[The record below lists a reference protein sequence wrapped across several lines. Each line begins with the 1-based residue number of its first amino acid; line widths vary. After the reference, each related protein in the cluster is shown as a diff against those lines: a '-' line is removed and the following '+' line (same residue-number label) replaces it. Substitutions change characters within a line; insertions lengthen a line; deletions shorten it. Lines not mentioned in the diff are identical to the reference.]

1 VSLSI
6 DDLFVHSVDLV
17 CKLAKIEL
25 RQFLTLQ
32 LLDKSI
38 CVFLINVVLQPLDV
52 AFVLLHSLPQGL
64 NIVGKRLRLRLP
76 PVFNVDSTFSGLLQC
91 ALQVAKLLDVALL
104 DLRILYLDYV
114 QLFFVLLCA
123 LSESIGE
130 LVRLL

>member
-1 VSLSI
+1 MSLSI

>member
-64 NIVGKRLRLRLP
+64 NIVVKRLRLRLP